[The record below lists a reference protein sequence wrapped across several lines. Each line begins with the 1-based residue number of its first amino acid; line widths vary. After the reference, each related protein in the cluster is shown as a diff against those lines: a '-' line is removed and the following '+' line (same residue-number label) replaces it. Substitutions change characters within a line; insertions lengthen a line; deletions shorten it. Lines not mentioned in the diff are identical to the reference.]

1 MLSVTNRHP
10 GENNDDIDDDV
21 LTRQRLI
28 ASHADINDEGQTVS
42 IRANG
47 LASDQ
52 LASDLVQTG
61 AMIGLSIVGAAA
73 VGGTAYAINKKR
85 KQRNAMR

>member
-21 LTRQRLI
+21 LTKQRLVT
-28 ASHADINDEGQTVS
+28 SHADINDEGQTVS
-42 IRANG
+42 IRTNG

-52 LASDLVQTG
+52 ITSNLVQTG
-61 AMIGLSIVGAAA
+61 VIVGLGIIGAAA
-73 VGGTAYAINKKR
+73 VGGTAYTINKKR
-85 KQRNAMR
+85 KQRNTMR

>member
-1 MLSVTNRHP
+1 MTK
-10 GENNDDIDDDV
+10 
-21 LTRQRLI
+21 QRLV
-28 ASHADINDEGQTVS
+28 ASHADINDEWQTVS

-61 AMIGLSIVGAAA
+61 AIVCLGIIGAAA
-73 VGGTAYAINKKR
+73 VGGAAYTINKKR
-85 KQRNAMR
+85 KQCNAKR